1 MVLNLILVR
10 EQTVPLFNVLPNL
23 SQWWRCAFPRLCF
36 CLLFCTRLLLDQ
48 QFIAQHAQNHS
59 NSSFKF
65 RAIGHKLR
73 TCTLPTMLSISVSVL
88 GYTGHVDIIIFAPDM
103 IIKMFHAVLPI
114 FQFLLVIKRASPN
127 WRDPGSNAR
136 PLLLEKGISA
146 WLCMYTGGSACTA
159 QGEFREY
166 YGRNG

>member
-1 MVLNLILVR
+1 MSKLYYFSLCW
-10 EQTVPLFNVLPNL
+10 QTWTSVDVVHVPG
-23 SQWWRCAFPRLCF
+23 CAFAFCF
-36 CLLFCTRLLLDQ
+36 VQGYSWTNNLLHNMHT
-48 QFIAQHAQNHS
+48 NHS

-127 WRDPGSNAR
+127 WRDPRSNAR

-146 WLCMYTGGSACTA
+146 WLCMYTGGGGCTA